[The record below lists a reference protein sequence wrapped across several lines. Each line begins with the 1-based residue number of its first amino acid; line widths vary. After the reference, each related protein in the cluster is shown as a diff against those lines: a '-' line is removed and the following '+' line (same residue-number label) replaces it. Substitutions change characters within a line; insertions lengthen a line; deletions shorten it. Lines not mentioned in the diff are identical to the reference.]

1 MLLKPEKIF
10 ANKSIKSTNQINQ
23 IENDQEK
30 TFQGKNIH
38 KYKFRKFKRKFKK
51 NVKTTKVQNS

>member
-23 IENDQEK
+23 INNDQEK
-30 TFQGKNIH
+30 TSQEKIYTN
-38 KYKFRKFKRKFKK
+38 KK
-51 NVKTTKVQNS
+51 LESSNESLKKL